1 MSINQ
6 EDLKDKLKSLEMV
19 LRDMGSVVVAYS
31 GGVDSTFLA
40 VIAKDALGD
49 KCLAITASS
58 PSMAPSELDDAKD
71 LALRFG
77 LRHRVIETQELL
89 DPDYIA
95 NGPTRCYFCK
105 VELYTKLRPIALEEG
120 LEWII
125 SGTNMDDLKDYR
137 PGLKA
142 GREYGIRNPMVE
154 AGLTKTDIRHL
165 SREMGLPTWDKPAQP
180 CLSSRIP
187 FGTLVSVEALVRIGQ
202 AEELLKNMGFQGCR
216 VRHHDTIARIEID
229 PEDMDKM
236 INQDIREGIVSG
248 LRSLGYLY
256 VTLDLLGYRMGSLN
270 AMLKS

>member
-1 MSINQ
+1 
-6 EDLKDKLKSLEMV
+6 
-19 LRDMGSVVVAYS
+19 
-31 GGVDSTFLA
+31 
-40 VIAKDALGD
+40 
-49 KCLAITASS
+49 
-58 PSMAPSELDDAKD
+58 
-71 LALRFG
+71 
-77 LRHRVIETQELL
+77 
-89 DPDYIA
+89 
-95 NGPTRCYFCK
+95 
-105 VELYTKLRPIALEEG
+105 
-120 LEWII
+120 
-125 SGTNMDDLKDYR
+125 MDDLKDYR

-187 FGTLVSVEALVRIGQ
+187 FGALVSVEALVRIGQ

-229 PEDMDKM
+229 PEDMDKI

-248 LRSLGYLY
+248 LRNLGYLY